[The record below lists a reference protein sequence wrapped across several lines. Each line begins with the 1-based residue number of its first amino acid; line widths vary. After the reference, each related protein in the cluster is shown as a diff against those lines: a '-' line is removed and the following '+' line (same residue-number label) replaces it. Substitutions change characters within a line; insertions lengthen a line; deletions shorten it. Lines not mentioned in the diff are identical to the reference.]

1 MAKGLKSTKSK
12 PRNSIKVIK
21 TIVKSKNKKPMRKS
35 APGSVRSVFA
45 ASSIAAAVDASTLQH
60 IPSHIPMGP
69 YTVIKSRVIIPVS
82 TNLAAQRTVLLLGAY
97 GRASTFD
104 QSIGPLVAILGVG
117 TNAPGTAETIYTD
130 PAIATYDGTSFS
142 NGFGNANLHAL
153 TVVINCTSSA
163 TTASGLI
170 YFGAVNQRI
179 NRAQFAQYNVL
190 ADALIP
196 RREFSSASAY
206 SLCTAPYKMSAYPV
220 DLTDWST
227 QKPLV
232 EPAAA
237 LGDNIALDSL
247 SQMAIIFP
255 PTAAAVDYTITVYT
269 EWRVNFT
276 DPVLSSTSV
285 KRDPAS
291 PNLWDRIIDV
301 GSKTAGAFH
310 TLDNMGLFNPD
321 NVGRVG
327 NAYKTMSS
335 MAGTLGTLGTAAKFL

>member
-1 MAKGLKSTKSK
+1 MANNKQK
-12 PRNSIKVIK
+12 
-21 TIVKSKNKKPMRKS
+21 KKPVFKKRQAKPTQPKQAKMNAPRKS
-35 APGSVRSVFA
+35 ASGVPKTVFA
-45 ASSIAAAVDASTLQH
+45 AHIIAAAVDASTLQH

-69 YTVIKSRVIIPVS
+69 YTVIKSRIIIPVTTS
-82 TNLAAQRTVLLLGAY
+82 ITGQSTVLLMGAY
-97 GRASTFD
+97 GRGSTFD
-104 QSIGPLVAILGVG
+104 QSVSPLVALLGVG
-117 TNAPGTAETIYTD
+117 TFVPGTTETLYSD
-130 PAIATYDGTSFS
+130 PAITPYDGTSFS

-163 TTASGLI
+163 TAATGI
-170 YFGAVNQRI
+170 VYFGAVNQRV
-179 NRAQFAQYNVL
+179 NRAQFLTYNAL
-190 ADALIP
+190 AAALLP
-196 RREFSSASAY
+196 RREFSSSSGY

-247 SQMAIIFP
+247 SQMGIIFP
-255 PTAAAVDYTITVYT
+255 PTTTAVDYTITVYT

-285 KRDPAS
+285 KREPTS
-291 PNLWDRIIDV
+291 SSLWDRIIDA

-310 TLDNMGLFNPD
+310 TLDNMGAFNP
-321 NVGRVG
+321 NNAQKVG

-335 MAGTLGTLGTAAKFL
+335 VASVLGTLGNVAKFV